1 MKDLDNL
8 HKLLD
13 KEKHPFEKGDVE
25 EKIEKINS
33 DNFTDFLK
41 KNQLKPTHQ
50 RFVLAQLLFDGKN
63 KHFTAEDL
71 YEKVKLKKNKISLA
85 TIYNTLHS
93 FVEKKLLKQ
102 VSIKDGKT
110 IFCTNM
116 NSHYHFF
123 NSVTGQLTDI
133 PKNKIKLK
141 TVPTAPDGMKI
152 DSINVV
158 INLTKKN

>member
-1 MKDLDNL
+1 M
-8 HKLLD
+8 
-13 KEKHPFEKGDVE
+13 
-25 EKIEKINS
+25 EKITNN
-33 DNFTDFLK
+33 NFVTFLK
-41 KNQLKPTHQ
+41 RNHLKPTLQ
-50 RFVLAQLLFDGKN
+50 RFTLVKLLFDGKN

-116 NSHYHFF
+116 NNHYHFF
-123 NSVTGQLTDI
+123 NSVTGKLIDI
-133 PKNKIKLK
+133 PRNKIKLK
-141 TVPTAPDGMKI
+141 TIPTAPDGLKI
-152 DSINVV
+152 DSVDVV